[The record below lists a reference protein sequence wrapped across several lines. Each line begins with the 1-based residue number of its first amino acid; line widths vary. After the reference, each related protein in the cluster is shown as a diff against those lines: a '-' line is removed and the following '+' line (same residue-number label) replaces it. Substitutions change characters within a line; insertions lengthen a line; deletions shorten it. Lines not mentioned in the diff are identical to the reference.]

1 MKSIFEEMGG
11 TYSDLNGYLIPNLT
25 IPDSPPLGRWGRMRR
40 RYLKEQRPVL
50 YSSMLLTGRL
60 DQHLTAIDK
69 ACEEQME
76 LLAKQMS
83 QREGVTEALKAT
95 DQMAWVCRM
104 NNIRNRAEEIVL
116 QELIYSD

>member
-11 TYSDLNGYLIPNLT
+11 THSNINGYLLPYLAIPE
-25 IPDSPPLGRWGRMRR
+25 SPPLGKWGRMRR
-40 RYLKEQRPVL
+40 RYLKEHHPAL

>member
-11 TYSDLNGYLIPNLT
+11 TYSDINGYLLPNLA
-25 IPDSPPLGRWGRMRR
+25 IPESPPLSKWGRMRR
-40 RYLKEQRPVL
+40 RYLKEQRPAL

-60 DQHLTAIDK
+60 DQYLTAIDK
-69 ACEEQME
+69 ACEGQME

>member
-11 TYSDLNGYLIPNLT
+11 TYSDINGYLIPNLSM
-25 IPDSPPLGRWGRMRR
+25 PDSPPLGRWGRMRR
-40 RYLKEQRPVL
+40 RYLKKQRPAL

-60 DQHLTAIDK
+60 DQHLAEIDK
-69 ACEEQME
+69 ACEKQME
-76 LLAKQMS
+76 LLTKQMA